1 MFESVEQLAPIAS
14 DMTKLVPLLK
24 STSCLAIILETGDT
38 EDISLLVDFLA
49 DIRVDEKHMLVKMN
63 AALNADILSNKTI
76 NFNVMISETDIQSEG
91 KISFGKTYSYLT
103 IPLYKQPQIDYTIH
117 SLLYLSY
124 IQRVH

>member
-38 EDISLLVDFLA
+38 EDISLLVDLLA
-49 DIRVDEKHMLVKMN
+49 NIRVDEKHMLVKMN
-63 AALNADILSNKTI
+63 AALNADLLSNKTI

-91 KISFGKTYSYLT
+91 KRSFGKT
-103 IPLYKQPQIDYTIH
+103 
-117 SLLYLSY
+117 
-124 IQRVH
+124 R

>member
-1 MFESVEQLAPIAS
+1 MFESVDQLAS

-91 KISFGKTYSYLT
+91 KISFKKSM
-103 IPLYKQPQIDYTIH
+103 
-117 SLLYLSY
+117 
-124 IQRVH
+124 